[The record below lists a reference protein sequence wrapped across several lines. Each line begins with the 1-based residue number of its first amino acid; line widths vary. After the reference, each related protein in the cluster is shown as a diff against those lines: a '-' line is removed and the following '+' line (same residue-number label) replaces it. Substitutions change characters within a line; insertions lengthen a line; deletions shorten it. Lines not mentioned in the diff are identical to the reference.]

1 MSLVLFQHLQEAR
14 AFDSS
19 PLRHDLGVYH
29 VPFSELGSDEAPEQ
43 TLVSAA
49 RRAERLMI
57 VGPSGS
63 GKSSLIEHALGPMVE
78 RIAPILVPVAGES
91 GDVVTNVQ
99 AVSGMIIQQIVQHA
113 DLTDTE
119 RKDAMRWAS
128 SQRPLDPETRLSG
141 FSAGASWMGTGLG
154 TDIKRQVPHNTVLPN
169 TASGTLEIVDQ
180 LLATIQ
186 KDDLIPVLVFDD
198 TDRWVRGVV
207 AGDTDHHDF
216 AMGFFGKVLTEI
228 RQLRAGLVVAAHD
241 KYLENNQLKDY
252 IGNVVENRINIP
264 ILNSVDAL
272 GKVILSRIVVHRP
285 TSDTDSIP
293 SLDEVMT
300 TDALSELYQLYQK
313 EFSGSL
319 RMVVRTMHVALA
331 DACNGGFEIITPDLI
346 HQAIW

>member
-1 MSLVLFQHLQEAR
+1 MSLVLLQHLQEAR

-43 TLVSAA
+43 TLVSAV

-63 GKSSLIEHALGPMVE
+63 GKSSLIEYALGPMVE

-99 AVSGMIIQQIVQHA
+99 AVSGMIIQQIVQHEGR
-113 DLTDTE
+113 TDTE
-119 RKDAMRWAS
+119 RKKVLRWAS
-128 SQRPLDPETRLSG
+128 SQRPLDSKVRTSSVSVG
-141 FSAGASWMGTGLG
+141 ITWMGIDLRTE
-154 TDIKRQVPHNTVLPN
+154 IKRQVPNNTVLPN

-186 KDDLIPVLVFDD
+186 KDDLMPVLVFDD
-198 TDRWVRGVV
+198 TDRWFQRVDAR
-207 AGDTDHHDF
+207 DSIHNDY
-216 AMGFFGKVLTEI
+216 AMGFFGNVLTEF
-228 RQLRAGLVVAAHD
+228 RQLKAGMVVAVHNN
-241 KYLENNQLKDY
+241 YLENSQLKNY
-252 IGNVVENRINIP
+252 IDNVVENRVTIP
-264 ILNSVDAL
+264 TLRSVGAL
-272 GKVILSRIVVHRP
+272 GKVIMSRVEVHCSP
-285 TSDTDSIP
+285 SDSDDIS

-300 TDALSELYQLYQK
+300 MDALDELYQLYQK
-313 EFSGSL
+313 DFFGSL
-319 RMVVRTMHVALA
+319 RMVVRRMHGALA

-346 HQAIW
+346 HQAI

>member
-1 MSLVLFQHLQEAR
+1 MSLALLRHLQEES

-29 VPFSELGSDEAPEQ
+29 VPFSELGSEEAPEQ
-43 TLVSAA
+43 TLVSVA

-57 VGPSGS
+57 VGLSGS
-63 GKSSLIEHALGPMVE
+63 GKSSLTSYALGPTVE
-78 RIAPILVPVAGES
+78 HILPILVPVAGES

-99 AVSGMIIQQIVQHA
+99 AVSGMIIQQIVQHEG
-113 DLTDTE
+113 LTDTKQ
-119 RKDAMRWAS
+119 KDVMRWAS
-128 SQRPLDPETRLSG
+128 SRRPLDSKVRMSG
-141 FSAGASWMGTGLG
+141 VSVGVALMGIDLRTE
-154 TDIKRQVPHNTVLPN
+154 IKRQVPNNTDLPN

-186 KDDLIPVLVFDD
+186 EDGLMPVLVFDD
-198 TDRWVRGVV
+198 TDRWLRGVV
-207 AGDTDHHDF
+207 AGDTDHHDV
-216 AMGFFGKVLTEI
+216 AMGFFGKVLTEV
-228 RQLRAGLVVAAHD
+228 RQLRAGIVVAVHSE
-241 KYLENNQLKDY
+241 YLENNQLMDY

-272 GKVILSRIVVHRP
+272 GKVILSRIVVHCP
-285 TSDTDSIP
+285 TSDSDSTP
-293 SLDEVMT
+293 SLNEVMT

-346 HQAIW
+346 RQAIW